1 MMTQQVDSMYET
13 IVLNIEK
20 LTPEPMEDFF
30 MVGSD
35 VLGVIV
41 QIRALSKDLLQA
53 RVASLKTQNVDYFD
67 GSAKELLNLLKYK
80 IEVAAGLIDETLPN

>member
-1 MMTQQVDSMYET
+1 MNQQVDSMYET
-13 IVLNIEK
+13 IANNIEK

-35 VLGVIV
+35 SLGVIV
-41 QIRALSKDLLQA
+41 QIRALSVDLLQA
-53 RVASLKTQNVDYFD
+53 RVTSLKTQKVDYSD

-80 IEVAAGLIDETLPN
+80 IEVAAGLVDETVLN